1 MERSRS
7 RNLRSHLEIELR
19 NLPHRTA
26 ALLPTA
32 LILTP
37 KPSFIHEG
45 TPLAA
50 YPDQTL
56 FKYLIDLMVI
66 GLLTVYEKSYT
77 VKYHKQDSQN
87 MA

>member
-7 RNLRSHLEIELR
+7 RDLRPRLEIELR
-19 NLPHRTA
+19 NLPHRAA

-50 YPDQTL
+50 Y
-56 FKYLIDLMVI
+56 
-66 GLLTVYEKSYT
+66 LTKHFS
-77 VKYHKQDSQN
+77 N
-87 MA
+87 I